1 MTDPNLATMDLELV
15 SITIN
20 AILLLGL
27 GVVMMYPKQL
37 ENISR
42 HKS

>member
-1 MTDPNLATMDLELV
+1 MTDPNLAT
-15 SITIN
+15 
-20 AILLLGL
+20 ILLLGL